1 MDVYQWVQRYVR
13 IGGAVKW
20 LECEDAHLRKHWK
33 RRKPAQLATELG
45 RSVAAVRARAYK
57 LVLGKGWQPDYK
69 RGYVGCSI
77 WTPERDAEML
87 RVLGTVD
94 DDELARMIGRSVG
107 AINSRLGVLAA
118 RE

>member
-1 MDVYQWVQRYVR
+1 MVVHEWLRRRVCFKMR
-13 IGGAVKW
+13 W
-20 LECEDAHLRKHWK
+20 LECEDAHLRKYWK
-33 RRKPAQLATELG
+33 RRKPVQLATELG

-69 RGYVGCSI
+69 RGYVACSI

-87 RVLGTVD
+87 RLFGTVD
-94 DDELARMIGRSVG
+94 DVELARMLGRSVG
-107 AINSRLGVLAA
+107 AIYSRLDVLAA

>member
-1 MDVYQWVQRYVR
+1 M
-13 IGGAVKW
+13 KW

-33 RRKPAQLATELG
+33 RRKVDLIAGELG
-45 RSVAAVRARAYK
+45 RSVSAVKRRARE
-57 LVLGKGWQPDYK
+57 LVLGKGWIAPHK
-69 RGYVGCSI
+69 RGYVAHSA

-87 RVLGTVD
+87 RLLGTVD

>member
-1 MDVYQWVQRYVR
+1 MR
-13 IGGAVKW
+13 IGDAMRW
-20 LECEDAHLRKHWK
+20 FECEDAHLRKYWK
-33 RRKPAQLATELG
+33 RRKVDLIAGELG
-45 RSVAAVRARAYK
+45 RSVAAVRARAYG

-87 RVLGTVD
+87 RLLGTVD
-94 DDELARMIGRSVG
+94 DVELARMIGRSVG

>member
-1 MDVYQWVQRYVR
+1 MR
-13 IGGAVKW
+13 IGEAVRW
-20 LECEDAHLRKHWK
+20 LECENAHLRKHWK
-33 RRKPAQLATELG
+33 RRKPEQLATELG
-45 RSVAAVRARAYK
+45 RPVGGVQRQAYK
-57 LVLGKGWQPDYK
+57 LGLGKGWQPDHK
-69 RGYVGCSI
+69 RGYATNAP

-87 RVLGTVD
+87 RLLGTVD